1 MSSNPTQVNNFFGED
16 KILVTGA
23 SGLLGR
29 NVYEYLKS
37 HGLNVVGTYNS
48 HSKEG
53 LIKCDLTDYK
63 QTKDLLEKENIKYV
77 FMFAAIAHGV
87 GILSIRP
94 ETLIRENLVMNSN
107 MFELCYYA
115 KVKKVFFCSSSSVYQ
130 EANYHIKEEEYD
142 LNKEPSKYYFGNGW
156 MKRYLEKLCE
166 FYNRLGLSIVIMR
179 PGNIYGKYDKSDVN
193 AHFIPAIIQR
203 ILGKPDKLIIW
214 GDGTPQKNLIY
225 AEDLARD
232 AVLMMTGYN
241 SISPLIVA
249 SDTNAT
255 VGEIVNL
262 LVKIADYKGEIV
274 YDPTKPNAI
283 QYRGLDTTKFSNIFG
298 KQKYTSLIDG
308 LTTTYNWIKNDK

>member
-29 NVYEYLKS
+29 NVYKYLKS
-37 HGLNVVGTYNS
+37 HGLNVVGTYHN
-48 HSKEG
+48 HSKPD

-63 QTKDLLEKENIKYV
+63 QTKELLERENIKYV

-94 ETLIRENLVMNSN
+94 ETLIRENLMITSN
-107 MFELCYYA
+107 MLELCYYA
-115 KVKKVFFCSSSSVYQ
+115 KVKKVFFCSSSSVYH

-156 MKRYLEKLCE
+156 MKRYSEKLCE
-166 FYNRLGLSIVIMR
+166 FYNRLGMKVVMMR

-203 ILGKPDKLIIW
+203 LLGNPKELEIW
-214 GDGTPQKNLIY
+214 GDGTPYKNLIY

-232 AVLMMTGYN
+232 SVLMMTGYD
-241 SISPLIVA
+241 SIQPLNVA

-262 LVKIADYKGEIV
+262 LVKIAKYEGKIV
-274 YDPTKPNAI
+274 YNSSKPNAI
-283 QYRGLDTTKFSNIFG
+283 QYRGLDTTKFNNIFG
-298 KQKYTSLIDG
+298 KQKYTSLEEG
-308 LTTTYNWIKNDK
+308 LVTTFRWIKNDK